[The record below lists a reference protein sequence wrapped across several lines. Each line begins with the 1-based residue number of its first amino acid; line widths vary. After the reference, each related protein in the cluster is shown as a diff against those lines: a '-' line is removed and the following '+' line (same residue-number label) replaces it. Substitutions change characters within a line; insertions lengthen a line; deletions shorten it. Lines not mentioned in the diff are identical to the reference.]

1 MVLVLALSFFNRGNG
16 SSSHYNCTT
25 YSHEDNFEIHCSGD
39 GLADIPSDLN
49 TTLNKLI
56 VSDTKNI
63 TKIINKSLV
72 PYKMRLQDVVMYDL
86 PNLRVIEEGSFADI
100 PDLSSMYVNK
110 SLKITR

>member
-1 MVLVLALSFFNRGNG
+1 MVLVLVLSFFNRGNG
-16 SSSHYNCTT
+16 SSSSANYNCTT
-25 YSHEDNFEIHCSGD
+25 YSHEDNFEIHCSGN
-39 GLADIPSDLN
+39 GLADIPPNLN

-56 VSDTKNI
+56 ISDTKNV

-100 PDLSSMYVNK
+100 PDLSSM
-110 SLKITR
+110 